1 MIADETTD
9 VVVARAKSQHD
20 NGVAAG
26 APPLFDGASYG
37 AKPRPAGES
46 SGGGVSMLPR
56 LGGGDPILVD
66 AVPRAPAAPWGGG
79 IAPYAPKAPDDAPPV
94 LVAPVAPG
102 RPILQAAPGQATTP
116 TQAAAPGERV
126 VLSWRMAVLAT
137 TVVVFFFFLMRE
149 ER

>member
-1 MIADETTD
+1 MADETTD
-9 VVVARAKSQHD
+9 VVVARARAQHD

-46 SGGGVSMLPR
+46 SGGGVTMLPR

-79 IAPYAPKAPDDAPPV
+79 IAPYAPKAPDDATPV
-94 LVAPVAPG
+94 LVAPG

-116 TQAAAPGERV
+116 TQATAPGERV